1 MSSDEIATLD
11 QQIIHLVGRRA
22 AAARA
27 QTHARVSSGN
37 SRTSLA
43 EENAAIGRYS
53 QEFGRHGVNLAL
65 LVLGLS
71 DRLPPR

>member
-1 MSSDEIATLD
+1 MSDDIATLD

-22 AAARA
+22 AAARK
-27 QTHARVSSGN
+27 QTHARVSSGS

-53 QEFGRHGVNLAL
+53 EELGRPGVNLAL

-71 DRLPPR
+71 DRLPNR